1 MDFKKLNREELKD
14 LLSELN
20 TYKDMQKK
28 LWKRWAELFKRDI
41 KWENMFEVHFFPSI
55 SEDVAYD
62 NALYVFKKVFE
73 VSPQKKD
80 IKFVPN
86 KTLWWGIKVYRDD
99 SMVDLSFSKVEKLLK
114 K

>member
-1 MDFKKLNREELKD
+1 
-14 LLSELN
+14 
-20 TYKDMQKK
+20 
-28 LWKRWAELFKRDI
+28 
-41 KWENMFEVHFFPSI
+41 MFEVHFFPSI

-86 KTLWWGIKVYRDD
+86 KTL
-99 SMVDLSFSKVEKLLK
+99 
-114 K
+114 